1 VLTKEGYRVE
11 EAGSGA
17 TGVAR
22 AREVRPEA
30 ITLDVLMPGMDGW
43 AVLTALKADAELA
56 DIPVIMLTVTDE
68 KPLGLALGAAE
79 YLTKPVDRARLA
91 AVVRRQVRGAGSGT
105 VLVVEDDAATRTMLE
120 RTLAKEGWTVTTAEN
135 GRVGLT
141 RLRER
146 RPDVILLDL
155 MMPELDGFGFLDA
168 VRQEAATASIPVVV
182 LTAKD
187 LTEADRDRLNG
198 GVARVVQKDAA
209 GAEALVAQLRTAI
222 AAQRAP

>member
-1 VLTKEGYRVE
+1 
-11 EAGSGA
+11 
-17 TGVAR
+17 
-22 AREVRPEA
+22 
-30 ITLDVLMPGMDGW
+30 
-43 AVLTALKADAELA
+43 
-56 DIPVIMLTVTDE
+56 
-68 KPLGLALGAAE
+68 
-79 YLTKPVDRARLA
+79 
-91 AVVRRQVRGAGSGT
+91 
-105 VLVVEDDAATRTMLE
+105 
-120 RTLAKEGWTVTTAEN
+120 VTTAEN

-222 AAQRAP
+222 AAQRTP